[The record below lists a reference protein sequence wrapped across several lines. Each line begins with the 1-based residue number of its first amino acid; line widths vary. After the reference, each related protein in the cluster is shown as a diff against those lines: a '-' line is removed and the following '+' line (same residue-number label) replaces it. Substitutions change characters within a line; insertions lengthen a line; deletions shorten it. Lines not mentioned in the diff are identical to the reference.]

1 MSSLDTQVGGDHYKS
16 LPIQPVEFILKNK
29 IPYMEGC
36 AIKYL
41 CRHRSKGGAKDLEK
55 AIHYI
60 EILLEMEYGVSAKTP
75 VDTNPASGNL
85 PSP

>member
-1 MSSLDTQVGGDHYKS
+1 MSSLDTQIGGDHYKS

-60 EILLEMEYGVSAKTP
+60 EILLEMEYGVKPGKKQVTP
-75 VDTNPASGNL
+75 SQPA
-85 PSP
+85 

>member
-1 MSSLDTQVGGDHYKS
+1 MSSLDTQIGGDHYKQ

-55 AIHYI
+55 AMHYI
-60 EILLEMEYGVSAKTP
+60 EILLELEYGVVNHEKKSDNKP
-75 VDTNPASGNL
+75 
-85 PSP
+85 